1 MNKLFN
7 GTAALLVAAAPA
19 YAGDIG
25 VAISHSDSFLAVM
38 VQGMKDEAAKTKQP
52 LQIEFA
58 EADITKQLSQ
68 IQNFIA
74 AKVDAIIVNVVESSA
89 SPAITKMAADAGVPL
104 IYVNNTPSDLD
115 ALGPKAAFIGSNEA
129 QAGELETKEVCR
141 VLKESG
147 KTSDAGILVIQGILA
162 QHSAELRS
170 KAVHDTIATPD
181 CNFMKVIDEQSANWD
196 PVKAQDLMTNWI
208 TAGYK
213 PAAVIANNDEMALGA
228 INSMKAAGWDMKDV
242 VVAGIDATKEAMH
255 YIQTGDLDVSV
266 FQDAIG
272 QGAGSVDAAI
282 KMAKGEKVQSPVWIP
297 FELVNP
303 ANVDKYIK
311 KN

>member
-1 MNKLFN
+1 MKRSII
-7 GTAALLVAAAPA
+7 GALGLVFATSTA

-58 EADITKQLSQ
+58 EADINKQLSQ
-68 IQNFIA
+68 VQNFIA

-89 SPAITKMAADAGVPL
+89 SPTITKMAADAGIPL
-104 IYVNNTPSDLD
+104 VYVNNTPSDLD
-115 ALGPKAAFIGSNEA
+115 KLGPKAAFIGSNEA
-129 QAGELETKEVCR
+129 EAGTIETKEVCR
-141 VLKESG
+141 VLKEQG
-147 KTSDAGILVIQGILA
+147 KDKDAGILVIQGILA

-170 KAVHDTIATPD
+170 KAVHDVIATPE
-181 CNFMKVIDEQSANWD
+181 CNFIKIIDEQSANWD

-213 PAAVIANNDEMALGA
+213 PLAVVANNDEMALGA
-228 INSMKAAGWDMKDV
+228 INSMKAAGWDMKDI
-242 VVAGIDATKEAMH
+242 VVAGIDATKDAMH
-255 YIQTGDLDVSV
+255 YMQSGDLDVSV

-272 QGAGSVDAAI
+272 QGAGSVEAAI
-282 KMAKGEKVQSPVWIP
+282 KLAKDEKVESPIWIP

-303 ANVDKYIK
+303 GNVDKYAS

>member
-1 MNKLFN
+1 MKRSII
-7 GTAALLVAAAPA
+7 GALGMALATSTA

-25 VAISHSDSFLAVM
+25 AAISHSDSFLAVM
-38 VQGMKDEAAKTKQP
+38 VQGMKDQAAKTKQP

-58 EADITKQLSQ
+58 EADINKQLSQ
-68 IQNFIA
+68 VQNFIA

-89 SPAITKMAADAGVPL
+89 SPTITKMAADAGIPL

-115 ALGPKAAFIGSNEA
+115 KLGAKAAFIGSNEA
-129 QAGELETKEVCR
+129 EAGTIETTEVCR
-141 VLKESG
+141 VLKEQG
-147 KTSDAGILVIQGILA
+147 KDKDAGILVIQGILA

-170 KAVHDTIATPD
+170 KAVRDVIATPE
-181 CNFMKVIDEQSANWD
+181 CNFIKIIDEQSANWD

-213 PAAVIANNDEMALGA
+213 PLAVVANNDEMALGA

-242 VVAGIDATKEAMH
+242 VVAGIDATKDAMH
-255 YIQTGDLDVSV
+255 YMQSGDLDVSV

-282 KMAKGEKVQSPVWIP
+282 KLAKGEKVESPIWIP

-303 ANVDKYIK
+303 GNVDKYAS